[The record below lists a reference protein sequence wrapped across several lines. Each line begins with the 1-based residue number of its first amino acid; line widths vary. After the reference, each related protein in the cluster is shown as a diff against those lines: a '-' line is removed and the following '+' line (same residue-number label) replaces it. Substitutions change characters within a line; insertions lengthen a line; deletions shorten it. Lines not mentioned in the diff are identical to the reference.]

1 MASPAGTDQPPA
13 GSRAPAAPATQASTP
28 DWRRW
33 TLRNYLIACLV
44 ALGVGSIMIA
54 GWSLAVGGIGWDA
67 RTDTAAALQVRAIP
81 SSDSLAQAYDAVYLN
96 SEFYGVFIQQFADLL
111 HTVFTG
117 STHHL
122 QPDDSATYLYQG
134 GITLASVGLLR
145 HGPCSRRRARV
156 PLRPRGGVR
165 VVADACHAPVA
176 RDVAPG
182 LQGRAGRR
190 RPHPDHRRAH
200 LQHRDPA
207 TPEGDASRRAARRRR
222 SGGRTRD
229 PPRQLLAPRRVPR
242 ADSVALSASG
252 RGPAAG
258 LARCSRP

>member
-1 MASPAGTDQPPA
+1 MASPAGTDQPSA

-67 RTDTAAALQVRAIP
+67 ATDTAAAPPGAGDPVVGFAHPGLQRGLPELGVLRGLHPAVRRSAP
-81 SSDSLAQAYDAVYLN
+81 HGLHRLDAPPAARRLGDVPV
-96 SEFYGVFIQQFADLL
+96 SGRDHAGV
-111 HTVFTG
+111 
-117 STHHL
+117 
-122 QPDDSATYLYQG
+122 
-134 GITLASVGLLR
+134 VGLLR
-145 HGPCSRRRARV
+145 HGPCYRGRSRV
-156 PLRPRGGVR
+156 PVRPRGGVR

-190 RPHPDHRRAH
+190 RPQPDHRRA
-200 LQHRDPA
+200 
-207 TPEGDASRRAARRRR
+207 RA
-222 SGGRTRD
+222 
-229 PPRQLLAPRRVPR
+229 
-242 ADSVALSASG
+242 SAS
-252 RGPAAG
+252 
-258 LARCSRP
+258 